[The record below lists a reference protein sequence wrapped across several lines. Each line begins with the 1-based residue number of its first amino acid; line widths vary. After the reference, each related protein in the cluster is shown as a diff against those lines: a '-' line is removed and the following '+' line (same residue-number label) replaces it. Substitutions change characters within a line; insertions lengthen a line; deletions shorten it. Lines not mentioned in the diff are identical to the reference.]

1 MADFTVR
8 FFICNIFICG
18 IIGILMI
25 VKRILRHHLPNRLQ
39 YRLWFVLLGLLAVPF
54 LPFRPVSF
62 GSLFIRLRDLN
73 CFSAMR
79 STTAFWPVPGSY
91 APSETN
97 WINDFAISVSRDA
110 SRASFFFFGIWIIG
124 MFVMAAGLIQSLR
137 RLQTLKKSALP
148 LQNNQVRH
156 LYHCCLEKTGI
167 TKHVPL
173 FSTAFLQS
181 PIITGLFRPC
191 IYIPIQLISD
201 YKETDMRYMLL
212 HELQH
217 YKHRDAIAS
226 HLMNIART
234 VYWFNPAVWLA
245 LKEMR
250 SEREIACD
258 TSVLELLEEDCY
270 GEYGNT
276 LINFAGQVSRNSF
289 PFTTG
294 LGGGLKQMQRRIA
307 NITSYEKPTSEK
319 KKKGIAIFIL
329 TAILLA
335 AFAPALSTYAAKTD
349 HYEWEHTSEN
359 ISLTDLSAYFG
370 DYSGCFVLYDSA
382 NDIWRIHNMEQALVR
397 ISPNSTYKIYDAL
410 FGLEEGVIT
419 PGNSLLAWNGEHYPY
434 AAWNTD
440 HTLTSAM
447 HSSVNWY
454 FQRLDEQ
461 MGAAAVKSYIQEIGY
476 GNEDLSDN
484 FPAYWLESSLQISA
498 VEQVEILTKL
508 YRNDFDFKP
517 AHINAVKASL
527 LLSSTETG
535 TLYGKTGTGRVDD
548 ADVNGWF
555 VGCMETNDNAFFF
568 AANIQAEEHA
578 AGSVAADITR
588 TILSDMNLSL

>member
-1 MADFTVR
+1 MADFTIR

-18 IIGILMI
+18 IIGILII
-25 VKRILRHHLPNRLQ
+25 VKRVLKHHLPNQLQ

-54 LPFRPVSF
+54 LPFRLVSF
-62 GSLFIRLRDLN
+62 RSLFIRLQDLN

-79 STTAFWPVPGSY
+79 SATASRPIPGLFATPETT
-91 APSETN
+91 
-97 WINDFAISVSRDA
+97 WINDFAISVSNDA
-110 SRASFFFFGIWIIG
+110 SLAVFFFLSIWIIG
-124 MFVMAAGLIQSLR
+124 MFVMAAGLIRSLR

-148 LQNNQVRH
+148 LQNNQVRR
-156 LYHCCLEKTGI
+156 LYHRCLEETGI
-167 TKHVPL
+167 TKHIPL

-217 YKHRDAIAS
+217 YKNRDAIAS

-250 SEREIACD
+250 NEREIACD
-258 TSVLELLEEDCY
+258 TSVLELLEKDCY
-270 GEYGNT
+270 KEYGNT

-294 LGGGLKQMQRRIA
+294 LGDGLKQMQRRIA

-319 KKKGIAIFIL
+319 KRTSIAIFIL

-349 HYEWEHTSEN
+349 RYEWEYTSEN

-370 DYSGCFVLYDSA
+370 DYSGCFVLYDCA
-382 NDIWRIHNMEQALVR
+382 NNIWRIHNMEQALVR

-419 PGNSLLAWNGEHYPY
+419 PGNSLLAWNGEYYPY

-440 HTLTSAM
+440 HTLPSAM

-461 MGAAAVKSYIQEIGY
+461 MGAATVNSYIQEIGY
-476 GNEDLSDN
+476 GNQDLSDD
-484 FPAYWLESSLQISA
+484 FPAYWLESSLRISA
-498 VEQVEILTKL
+498 VEQVELLTKL
-508 YRNDFDFKP
+508 YRNDLNFNP
-517 AHINAVKASL
+517 AHINAVKTSL

-535 TLYGKTGTGRVDD
+535 TLYGKTGTGRVDHS
-548 ADVNGWF
+548 DVNGWF
-555 VGCMETNDNAFFF
+555 IGCMETNDNTFFF
-568 AANIQAEEHA
+568 AANIQAKEHA
-578 AGSVAADITR
+578 TGSIAADITR
-588 TILSDMNLSL
+588 TILSDMDFFL